1 MEWAYSNIEF
11 KNQQFSTGNTFSI
24 ILKRASQGTIILA
37 LIKLILSRLS
47 VFIYEGHKHNLCV

>member
-37 LIKLILSRLS
+37 LIQLILSSRLS
-47 VFIYEGHKHNLCV
+47 VSIYEGHNLCV